1 MYNSFTNVS
10 TVGSRELWGTWQE
23 QTGVGKEKM
32 LGHLWA
38 CGRPSSAGPR
48 DLQTP
53 TPPHPPTGS
62 LAQSGEACHPLLG
75 KRQLYPI
82 PQFLGS
88 DRNPPDFSRAAP
100 HHLWAQL
107 LSTLL
112 AEVYGTILI
121 LTTGDLGCLFLLSN
135 IFFR

>member
-53 TPPHPPTGS
+53 TPTPPPHRLSSSERGGLS
-62 LAQSGEACHPLLG
+62 SFAGEKAALPHTPVLG
-75 KRQLYPI
+75 
-82 PQFLGS
+82 
-88 DRNPPDFSRAAP
+88 
-100 HHLWAQL
+100 
-107 LSTLL
+107 
-112 AEVYGTILI
+112 V
-121 LTTGDLGCLFLLSN
+121 
-135 IFFR
+135 